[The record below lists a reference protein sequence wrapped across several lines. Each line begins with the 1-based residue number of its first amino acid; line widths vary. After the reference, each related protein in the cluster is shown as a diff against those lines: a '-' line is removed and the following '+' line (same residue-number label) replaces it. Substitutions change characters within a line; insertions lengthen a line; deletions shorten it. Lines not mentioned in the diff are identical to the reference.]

1 MSKPYSRS
9 NSMDL
14 WVKLY
19 RSFSSMNKSV
29 VDFLRGQGLTQPQ
42 FYVLEVLHHKGSMT
56 LIQLSRKL
64 MVTGGNMTLIA
75 DNLEKEE
82 LILRVLDKS
91 DRRKYTIT
99 LTPKGEEHVQKV
111 FAEFEKHIESI
122 ASTLSP
128 EEQVQASK
136 LLKKLGLGFTSG
148 K

>member
-1 MSKPYSRS
+1 MSKAYSRS
-9 NSMDL
+9 HSMDL

-42 FYVLEVLHHKGSMT
+42 FYVLEVLYHKGSMT

-82 LILRVLDKS
+82 LIARVLDKS

-99 LTPKGEEHVQKV
+99 VTAKGEEYVQKV

-122 ASTLSP
+122 ASTLNS
-128 EEQVQASK
+128 EEQVQAAK
-136 LLKKLGLGFTSG
+136 LLKKLGLGFISG